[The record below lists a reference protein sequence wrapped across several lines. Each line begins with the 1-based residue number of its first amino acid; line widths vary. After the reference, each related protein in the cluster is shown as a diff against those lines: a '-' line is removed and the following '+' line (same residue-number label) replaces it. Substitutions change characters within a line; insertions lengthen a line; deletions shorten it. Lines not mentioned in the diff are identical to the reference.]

1 MLTKSDLSS
10 IQKIIREEVGNE
22 AKATKDELRSDIL
35 TTRVRVQSDI
45 MDLKDRIKNLE
56 IGTTRMHQDLKEEIK
71 MAVNFLDRENVKTTK
86 RVRRIEDHL
95 GLTTP

>member
-1 MLTKSDLSS
+1 MLTKSDLSA

-22 AKATKDELRSDIL
+22 AKATKDELRSDIF
-35 TTRVRVQSDI
+35 TTRMRIQADI
-45 MDLKDRIKNLE
+45 LELKDRIKNLE
-56 IGTTRMHQDLKEEIK
+56 IRTTKMHQDLKEEIK

-86 RVRRIEDHL
+86 RVIRIEDHL